1 MRDKEINNLIG
12 NVSTTMYIYQYC
24 INNNIDI
31 YQLSIEELQYQV
43 NKMTKEVEVI
53 AKKMKDL
60 K

>member
-1 MRDKEINNLIG
+1 MKDKEINNLIG
-12 NVSTTMYIYQYC
+12 NVSATMYIYQYC

-43 NKMTKEVEVI
+43 NKMTEEIKVI
-53 AKKMKDL
+53 AEKMKKL